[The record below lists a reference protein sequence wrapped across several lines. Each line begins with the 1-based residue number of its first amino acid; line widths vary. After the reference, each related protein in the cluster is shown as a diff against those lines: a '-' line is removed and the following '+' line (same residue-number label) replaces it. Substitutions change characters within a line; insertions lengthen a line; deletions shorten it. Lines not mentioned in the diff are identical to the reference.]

1 MKHIRS
7 LEVDQPLDELLAKR
21 AAERAFLAE
30 EENAGTNFFRGLTI
44 ALVIS
49 IAFWAAVLS
58 AVLG

>member
-21 AAERAFLAE
+21 AFLAE
-30 EENAGTNFFRGLTI
+30 EENAGPNFFRGLTI

-49 IAFWAAVLS
+49 LAFWAAVLS
-58 AVLG
+58 AVFG

>member
-7 LEVDQPLDELLAKR
+7 LEVDQPLDELLNKR

-30 EENAGTNFFRGLTI
+30 EEIAGPNFFRGLII

-49 IAFWAAVLS
+49 LAFWVAVLS
-58 AVLG
+58 ALFG

>member
-7 LEVDQPLDELLAKR
+7 LEVDQPLDELLAK
-21 AAERAFLAE
+21 RAFLAE

-49 IAFWAAVLS
+49 LAFWAAVLS
-58 AVLG
+58 AVFG